1 MNTLKHI
8 VLIGVGLI
16 GGSFVLDLKRLGLVD
31 TVTGI
36 DLDRDN
42 LDRALE
48 RRVIDRA
55 YTQIDALSMHE
66 ADLAVIATPVSTF
79 SDICRAVRPYLN
91 AHTVVTDVGSTKQSA
106 VQAFRSVLP
115 EHLSRC
121 IAAHPIA
128 GSDRSGALSAQFGLF
143 QDRKLVIT
151 PHGEEDEEAAGLVE
165 NLWRAVGA
173 QTFRM
178 SAEEHDA
185 VFAAVSHMPHLAA
198 FAYVHQIA
206 DHPEGRRYL
215 EFAATGFRD
224 FTRIAS
230 SHPAVWTDICLA
242 NKNSLL
248 DLIGGLRTQLS
259 ELERILSEEDRAALY
274 RYFAAAKQ
282 TRDEWLEQQ

>member
-16 GGSFVLDLKRLGLVD
+16 GGSFVLDLKRLGRVE

-55 YTQIDALSMHE
+55 YTQIDGLSMHE
-66 ADLAVIATPVSTF
+66 ADLVVIATPVSTLP
-79 SDICRAVRPYLN
+79 DICRAVRPYLN
-91 AHTVVTDVGSTKQSA
+91 AHTAVTDVGSTKQSA
-106 VQAFRSVLP
+106 IRAFRSVLP

-121 IAAHPIA
+121 VAAHPIA

-143 QDRKLVIT
+143 QDRKLVIA
-151 PHGEEDEEAAGLVE
+151 PHGEECAEALELVE
-165 NLWRAVGA
+165 GLWQAVGA

-178 SAEEHDA
+178 DAEEHDA

-206 DHPEGRRYL
+206 DHPDRQRYL

-230 SHPAVWTDICLA
+230 SHPAVWADICLA

-248 DLIGGLRTQLS
+248 DLIAGLHTQLS
-259 ELERILSEEDRAALY
+259 ELEHILTEEDRTALY
-274 RYFAAAKQ
+274 RYFSAAKQ